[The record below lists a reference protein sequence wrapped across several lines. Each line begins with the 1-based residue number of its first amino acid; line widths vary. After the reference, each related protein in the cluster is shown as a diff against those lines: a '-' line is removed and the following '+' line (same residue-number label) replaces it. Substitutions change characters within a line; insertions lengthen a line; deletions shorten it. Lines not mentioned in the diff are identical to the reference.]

1 MKNLKEYTLEE
12 FQNMENFGIQS
23 LFDSVII
30 VPMDELHESGFR
42 CMKFILCNSGD
53 IVGVVS
59 GWSDVVHPNGIG
71 NYGRKFMNSYET
83 DLVPNMHLSIDCLS
97 KSGCVRLM
105 MAGKYK
111 CERYINSDFY
121 FYKENEG

>member
-1 MKNLKEYTLEE
+1 MMKFLKEYTLEE
-12 FQNMENFGIQS
+12 FQNMENFGIQN

-30 VPMDELHESGFR
+30 VPMNELHESGYR
-42 CMKFILCNSGD
+42 CMKFILCDSNN

-71 NYGRKFMNSYET
+71 NYGRKFMNSSET

-121 FYKENEG
+121 FYKEK